1 MDPQC
6 LTIDHALHYSPVWMA
21 FAVGVRDC
29 WTRWGWWA
37 KRVASTDNFT
47 RTTRDQASMT
57 SDMQPSRIFIRY
69 VVQAFT
75 LSDQKGFDL
84 VIMIDVDP
92 TECAVRRCITPDEI
106 GCIMGHTG
114 KSSEFS
120 IEPFC
125 SNILDTGRGVERG
138 LFRKVVPINGY
149 QVMVFPGRGKLPYCI
164 GVHGYCIHT
173 L

>member
-1 MDPQC
+1 
-6 LTIDHALHYSPVWMA
+6 
-21 FAVGVRDC
+21 
-29 WTRWGWWA
+29 
-37 KRVASTDNFT
+37 
-47 RTTRDQASMT
+47 MT

-69 VVQAFT
+69 VAQAFT

-92 TECAVRRCITPDEI
+92 TECAVRRCITLDEI
-106 GCIMGHTG
+106 GCIMGYAG
-114 KSSEFS
+114 KSSKFS
-120 IEPFC
+120 IEPSC
-125 SNILDTGRGVERG
+125 RSILETGRGVERVRDWV

-164 GVHGYCIHT
+164 GVQEYCIHT